1 MIEVGKDEKQHL
13 QEGQH
18 PLFLEQVSM
27 WWTLE
32 REALLEVKI
41 RKIDVLNKPASSWQS
56 SLGPHRPLQCTCTR
70 WTRLKNKALQIE
82 TGQVDK
88 GQD

>member
-1 MIEVGKDEKQHL
+1 MNTSEKGSMIEVGQGEKQHL

-41 RKIDVLNKPASSWQS
+41 RKIYV
-56 SLGPHRPLQCTCTR
+56 
-70 WTRLKNKALQIE
+70 
-82 TGQVDK
+82 
-88 GQD
+88 